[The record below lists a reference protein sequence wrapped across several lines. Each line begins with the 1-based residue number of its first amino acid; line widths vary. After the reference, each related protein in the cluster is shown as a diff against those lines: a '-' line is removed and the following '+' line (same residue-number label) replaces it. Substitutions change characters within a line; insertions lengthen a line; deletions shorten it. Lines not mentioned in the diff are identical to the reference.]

1 MGAEVNHEV
10 LLKYISTNY
19 ITNTI
24 IKMMLAK
31 LKALKHGLMELLLAG
46 WLLWFYH
53 VPNKVFLYSLAEQYK
68 SIQGLIKVNGQ
79 YSDSKNCSN
88 VW

>member
-24 IKMMLAK
+24 IKMILAK

-46 WLLWFYH
+46 WLAGWLAGYSGFTMYQTKSSSTLWQNSIEAF
-53 VPNKVFLYSLAEQYK
+53 KV
-68 SIQGLIKVNGQ
+68 
-79 YSDSKNCSN
+79 
-88 VW
+88 